1 MQSQDTPTKSFT
13 ACETESYGNDLLAFK
28 QYIMEDLNDPNNR
41 LEVLNNLGNAS
52 NSHETTAILKEEIQF
67 LREDNKK

>member
-1 MQSQDTPTKSFT
+1 
-13 ACETESYGNDLLAFK
+13 
-28 QYIMEDLNDPNNR
+28 MEDLNDPNNR